1 MEPQG
6 GESTEKK
13 DQAWYAKVH
22 AGSLMPPGP
31 FILEAW
37 RPWLLYLPF
46 ALVALARTLV
56 LLLLLW
62 LALHCLAVFLG
73 RGPKV
78 QATPLQ
84 ETSEKC
90 PVALACSS
98 VGSAVSLLCLWRV
111 PLLWCVPPVSL
122 LCLPRVRGCLEK
134 KGGRRRSNTEP
145 GELRRELPK
154 SSKILPKSLQNGSP
168 EARKSLQNGSRRAPG
183 GQPRAEAHF

>member
-1 MEPQG
+1 
-6 GESTEKK
+6 
-13 DQAWYAKVH
+13 
-22 AGSLMPPGP
+22 MPPGP

-46 ALVALARTLV
+46 ALVALAPNLV

-84 ETSEKC
+84 GTSEKC

-98 VGSAVSLLCLWRV
+98 VGSAVSLLVSGVFLFSGV
-111 PLLWCVPPVSL
+111 FLLYLSCVFLACVG
-122 LCLPRVRGCLEK
+122 VWK

-154 SSKILPKSLQNGSP
+154 SSKILP
-168 EARKSLQNGSRRAPG
+168 ESLQNGSRRLENRSKMAPG
-183 GQPRAEAHF
+183 GLPGASREPKLIFDAFLASVEQSQTLRLISMPDALV